1 MAAKQIYEKDL
12 YAVLGVKKGDD
23 SAAIKKQY
31 RKLARELHPDK
42 TKGDKKLEERFK
54 EVSEAYEILSDD
66 KKRSEYNEMRDAFK
80 SGRMPHGGMP
90 GGGNFQGNFSASDFQ
105 NLFGGGGGDIFS
117 NLFGG
122 GGRRQPQRGQDIG
135 AEVSI
140 SFRDSIFGS
149 ENTLRINGK
158 AVHIRIPAGIKDGN
172 KIKVKEKGHPGEAGP
187 GDLYVT
193 VNVIKHPVFTRDEL
207 NLKMV
212 LPVTFSEAAL
222 GADVKVPTLDGEEVT
237 VRIAPGTTNGRTLRV
252 KGRGVETAKG
262 HGDLLITIDVQVP
275 QRVEG
280 AAKKALEEF
289 AAATKEFNPRADL
302 AQKAKA

>member
-23 SAAIKKQY
+23 GAAIKKQY

-66 KKRSEYNEMRDAFK
+66 KKRSEYDEMRDAFK
-80 SGRMPHGGMP
+80 SGRVPHGGMP
-90 GGGNFQGNFSASDFQ
+90 GGGNFQGNFNPNDFQ
-105 NLFGGGGGDIFS
+105 NLFGGGGDIFS

-122 GGRRQPQRGQDIG
+122 GARQKRPGADIG
-135 AEVSI
+135 AEATI
-140 SFRDSIFGS
+140 SFRDSIYGS
-149 ENTLRINGK
+149 EITLRINGK
-158 AVHIRIPAGIKDGN
+158 AVHVRIPAGIKDGN
-172 KIKVKEKGHPGEAGP
+172 KIKVKGKGHSGEAGP

-193 VNVIKHPVFTRDEL
+193 INVIKHPVFTRDEL

-212 LPVTFSEAAL
+212 LPVTFAEAAL
-222 GADVKVPTLDGEEVT
+222 GADVKVPTIDGDEVT

-252 KGRGVETAKG
+252 KGRGVESAKG

-275 QRVEG
+275 QRIDG
-280 AAKKALEEF
+280 TAKKALEDF
-289 AAATKEFNPRADL
+289 AKATKEFNPREDL

>member
-23 SAAIKKQY
+23 GAAIKKQY

-54 EVSEAYEILSDD
+54 EVSEAYEILSDE
-66 KKRSEYNEMRDAFK
+66 KKRSEYDEMRDAFK
-80 SGRMPHGGMP
+80 SGRMPGGGMP
-90 GGGNFQGNFSASDFQ
+90 GGGNFQGNFNPNDFQ
-105 NLFGGGGGDIFS
+105 NLFGGGGDIFS

-122 GGRRQPQRGQDIG
+122 GGRQKRPGADIG
-135 AEVSI
+135 AEATI
-140 SFRDSIFGS
+140 SFRDSIYGS
-149 ENTLRINGK
+149 EITLRINGK
-158 AVHIRIPAGIKDGN
+158 AVHVRIPAGIKDGN
-172 KIKVKEKGHPGEAGP
+172 KIKVKGKGHPGEAGP

-193 VNVIKHPVFTRDEL
+193 INVIKHPVFTRDEL

-212 LPVTFSEAAL
+212 LPVTFAEAAL
-222 GADVKVPTLDGEEVT
+222 GADVKVPTIDGDEVT
-237 VRIAPGTTNGRTLRV
+237 VRIAAGTTNGRTLRV
-252 KGRGVETAKG
+252 KGRGVESAKG

-275 QRVEG
+275 QRVDG
-280 AAKKALEEF
+280 AAKKALEDF
-289 AAATKEFNPRADL
+289 AAATKEFNPREDL